1 MGPLFLHICIKPL
14 CCLLHPY
21 LVRETSLTLNMITV
35 VTALLVLPRD
45 RVGAA
50 VRQEGFGFRL
60 IAGARLQC
68 SDVQA
73 EKESQGFLGSHAEVQ
88 WRII

>member
-1 MGPLFLHICIKPL
+1 MF
-14 CCLLHPY
+14 
-21 LVRETSLTLNMITV
+21 
-35 VTALLVLPRD
+35 A
-45 RVGAA
+45 VGQSGTA

-73 EKESQGFLGSHAEVQ
+73 EEESQGFLGSHAEVQ